1 MLVFIMYSIIKNFL
15 LKFWK
20 WFSIWFL
27 MWFWKWFT
35 KWLKTVIIGLSDLS
49 GQKFPLLLLKGWVIM
64 DKIEMIR
71 KAISGPLQEMEIE
84 VDSIEFVKE
93 GSYYFLRIVLDK
105 INGIDMDT
113 IVEATHV
120 INPIIDELDPYEES
134 YILDVL
140 SKERG
145 E

>member
-1 MLVFIMYSIIKNFL
+1 MLVFIMYSIIEDFL

-35 KWLKTVIIGLSDLS
+35 KPLKTVIIGLSDLS

>member
-1 MLVFIMYSIIKNFL
+1 MLVFIMYFIIEDFL

-35 KWLKTVIIGLSDLS
+35 KPLKTVIIGLSDLS